1 MNILITNDDGINA
14 EGIRYLYKLLHL
26 KHNVTIVAPLK
37 EMSGCSHSI
46 TLRKR
51 LNTRKFADDIYGI
64 NGTPTDCVVLAVNT
78 LLEEKPE
85 LIISGINSGPNLGFD
100 VTYSGTVG
108 AAIEGAIEGIPSIAI
123 SITGH
128 RNFDDTPGVIFR
140 LISSL
145 NRGEFN
151 NFFLNVNVPSDPK
164 GIRVTTLGRRS
175 YQNVI
180 TTRKTS
186 FEIGGTP
193 IHSLSNGDTDVE
205 AIENHYIS
213 ITPITLDI
221 VDHNAL
227 KDITVLNEDFINK
240 CTEISDI

>member
-1 MNILITNDDGINA
+1 GINA

-78 LLEEKPE
+78 LLEERPE

-221 VDHNAL
+221 VDNNAL